1 MLRRC
6 RLRRGRGVSERA
18 FLSPWI
24 IVWLLGITQILGY
37 GTLYYSFSILAAD
50 IAATFEWPVAWIF
63 GAFSL
68 ALLAGGLAAPFVG
81 RYVDRFGAA
90 RLMAIGSVASAAALA
105 LIALAPSA
113 PAFAAALIVV
123 ELVAPLVLYDTAF
136 ACLVQTVGADAGR
149 RITHLTLIAG
159 FASTLFWPLT
169 SLLHANL
176 DWRTIYGLFAL
187 ANLLL
192 CLPIHWLI
200 AARTRCVVRQ
210 APSAGASDLP
220 EPVPAGPGRLVFVL
234 MAIGF
239 SVSGFT
245 LSAVLT
251 QMVPVLREVGLGTAA
266 VLVSALFGPA
276 QVLVRLANLVFGA
289 GRHPLTLSIVVALLL
304 PAAVV
309 ILGFTAPAI
318 FGAVL
323 FAALFGFGSG
333 LKSIVQ
339 GTLPLALFGSAGYG
353 ERLGHLAAARLV
365 LASAAPFVMA
375 FLMEAF
381 GARAALYAMAGIG
394 LLGLLPFLIIRHLT
408 TTRRIVHSP
417 G

>member
-1 MLRRC
+1 
-6 RLRRGRGVSERA
+6 VSERTS
-18 FLSPWI
+18 LSPLT

-50 IAATFEWPVAWIF
+50 IATTFEWPVAWIF

-68 ALLAGGLAAPFVG
+68 ALLAGGLVSPFVG

-90 RLMAIGSVASAAALA
+90 RIMVVGSVASAAALA

-113 PAFAAALIVV
+113 PIFAAALIVV

-169 SLLHANL
+169 SLLHASL

-187 ANLLL
+187 TNLLL
-192 CLPIHWLI
+192 CLPIHMLLWKRTHRI
-200 AARTRCVVRQ
+200 VRSAPAAD
-210 APSAGASDLP
+210 GASPAP
-220 EPVPAGPGRLVFVL
+220 EPQGAGRLVFVL

-304 PAAVV
+304 PAAVA

-318 FGAVL
+318 AGAIL

-381 GARAALYAMAGIG
+381 GARTALYAMAVIG
-394 LLGLLPFLIIRHLT
+394 LFGLLPFLAIRHLT
-408 TTRRIVHSP
+408 ATRRIVHSP